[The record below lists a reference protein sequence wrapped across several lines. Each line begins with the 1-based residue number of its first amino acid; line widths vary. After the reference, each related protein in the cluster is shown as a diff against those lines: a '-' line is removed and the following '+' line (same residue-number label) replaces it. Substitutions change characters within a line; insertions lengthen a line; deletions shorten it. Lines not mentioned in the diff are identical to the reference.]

1 VSLRVIVVD
10 DEDLPRQRMRDL
22 VNGHAALT
30 LVGEAADGAQAL
42 DVIDAHRPD
51 LLFLDIQMPEL
62 DGFQV
67 VAALGDDV
75 APAIVFVTAYD
86 HYAIRAFE
94 IDAVDYLLKPITQER
109 FDAAVARVLTRAA
122 DRETIQQIRAIAE
135 RMNERRGYAT
145 RFVARRGGRHYF
157 VPVNEIDWLESNGN
171 YVRLHTGE
179 ASHLIREPM
188 KGVESRLDPTQFVR
202 VHRSIMVAI
211 DRIKS
216 IESGDHGEYVI
227 TLPGGRK
234 LVSSRTFSERVRR
247 LLR

>member
-1 VSLRVIVVD
+1 MTLRVVVVD
-10 DEDLPRQRMRDL
+10 DEDLPRQRVRDL
-22 VNGHAALT
+22 VNGHASLT
-30 LVGEAADGAQAL
+30 LAGEAADGAQAL
-42 DVIDAHRPD
+42 DVIVAERPD
-51 LLFLDIQMPEL
+51 LVFLDIQMPEL

-67 VAALGDDV
+67 VAAFDDV

-109 FDAAVARVLTRAA
+109 FDAAVERVLGRVEQRDTVQQVRAL
-122 DRETIQQIRAIAE
+122 AE
-135 RMNERRGYAT
+135 QMNERRGYAT

-157 VPVNEIDWLESNGN
+157 VRVNDIDWLESNGN

-179 ASHLIREPM
+179 TSHLIREPM
-188 KGVESRLDPTQFVR
+188 KGVETRLDPRQFVR

-211 DRIKS
+211 DRIQS
-216 IESGDHGEYVI
+216 IESGEHGEYVLM
-227 TLPGGRK
+227 LPGGRR